1 MNYFENASV
10 ISVKPINNW
19 DLLSEVAKERS
30 QKERDMMF
38 RHPWFNIFYNYLIA
52 ALLIFLAV
60 ALFWWAVD
68 IHYQRKADEQTEAVM
83 ASYQADQKARADEI
97 AYQQALYEQTEE
109 AVTQKMATALAKVFY
124 GADKFREKYNYS
136 DADFRTLARCV
147 FNRVENPGYSDDF
160 YDVINQKDQWVGYY
174 DSNPV
179 LDEYLNLA
187 LTSIREWR
195 SETVKPVSNDYLWAE
210 MTPNGIF
217 LKNDFHADG
226 YARRWRAA

>member
-1 MNYFENASV
+1 MSFDFATAKAVLDEYEE
-10 ISVKPINNW
+10 KEH
-19 DLLSEVAKERS
+19 LLQWRY
-30 QKERDMMF
+30 
-38 RHPWFNIFYNYLIA
+38 PWFNVAYNYVIA
-52 ALLIFLAV
+52 MLLVGLFVSFGIWAIDVHIQRQSESMTATAL
-60 ALFWWAVD
+60 
-68 IHYQRKADEQTEAVM
+68 
-83 ASYQADQKARADEI
+83 ASYQAEERAKADEI
-97 AYQQALYEQTEE
+97 AHQQELYAQSEE

-147 FNRVENPGYSDDF
+147 FNRCENPGYSDDF
-160 YDVINQKDQWVGYY
+160 YEVINQKDQWVGYY

-179 LDEYLNLA
+179 LDEYYNLA

-195 SETVKPVSNDYLWAE
+195 SETVKPVSNDYLWSE
-210 MTPNGIF
+210 YTPNGIF